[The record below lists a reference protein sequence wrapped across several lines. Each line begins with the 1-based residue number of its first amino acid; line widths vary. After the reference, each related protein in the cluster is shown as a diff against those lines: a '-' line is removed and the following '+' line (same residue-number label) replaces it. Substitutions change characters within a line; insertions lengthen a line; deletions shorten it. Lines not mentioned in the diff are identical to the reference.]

1 MKRGFF
7 GVGGLFAC
15 GRAGVA
21 VLLLTVVCVGDAMA
35 SPEPDAARLVAE
47 HAEISA
53 ERLQIIQS
61 MKSNLALKRS
71 IEQDYRAVD
80 ADTERYRHD
89 VSEATAF
96 CTGRFDDEEYRRRT
110 AICQQK
116 QRELDQRH
124 EQIEARRS
132 NLDRQDKARQAEA
145 LKLKASYDA
154 LGQRAKTIEDSI
166 SAASPFAGVAERC
179 RKEEKDADAVSQ
191 CIDRGWTEAAGEVR
205 DYLNL
210 ETGDAFT
217 EGVDWREQI
226 DAKQWPLSDKIQ
238 ATLAVLLADTGRYA
252 EAALLLGSVAQ
263 RKPGD
268 PLLVSATATLLQLA
282 QREARH
288 IGVSGNARDVL
299 AELKISNLSRAAQVD
314 VLQGI
319 LLFREGNYDGAVDR
333 FGAARKRHPSDAG
346 LRDMSF
352 LVGQILASRAEP
364 KPSPARIARVLQR
377 EGVLAAEGLAVFLME
392 CGDTAKAELAL
403 GVSRE
408 RLSKAMKA
416 MPSPHPI
423 DVANLGSVERL
434 GARLRD
440 EGTQSM
446 MKPPGR
452 RYFDGL
458 SKADLML
465 DALSFGLK
473 SWDGSLRYLEIARA
487 ADPEN
492 PRIREA
498 YDELAA
504 IARKAASP

>member
-1 MKRGFF
+1 VKHGFLGARGVF
-7 GVGGLFAC
+7 GC
-15 GRAGVA
+15 GRAA
-21 VLLLTVVCVGDAMA
+21 AALLLLTVVCASNAVA

-47 HAEISA
+47 HAEITA
-53 ERLQIIQS
+53 KRLLIIQS

-71 IEQDYRAVD
+71 IENDYRAVD
-80 ADTERYRHD
+80 ADTERYRRD
-89 VSEATAF
+89 VREATAF

-124 EQIEARRS
+124 EEIEARRKD
-132 NLDRQDKARQAEA
+132 LARRDKARQAEA
-145 LKLKASYDA
+145 VKLKASYDA
-154 LGQRAKTIEDSI
+154 LGQRATTIEDSI
-166 SAASPFAGVAERC
+166 SEASPFAGVAQRC
-179 RKEEKDADAVSQ
+179 RKEEKDADAISQ
-191 CIDRGWTEAAGEVR
+191 CIDRGWAEAAGEVR

-210 ETGDAFT
+210 ETGEAFT
-217 EGVDWREQI
+217 QGVDWREQI

-252 EAALLLGSVAQ
+252 EAARLMGSVAQ

-268 PLLVSATATLLQLA
+268 PFLESATATFLQLA
-282 QREARH
+282 QGRAGH
-288 IGVSGNARDVL
+288 TGVSGAARDVL
-299 AELKISNLSRAAQVD
+299 AELKISHLSPAAQVD

-319 LLFREGNYDGAVDR
+319 LLFREGDYDGAVNR
-333 FGAARKRHPSDAG
+333 FGAARRRHPSDVG
-346 LRDMSF
+346 LQDMSF
-352 LVGQILASRAEP
+352 LVGQAVA
-364 KPSPARIARVLQR
+364 ARVGAKPGPTRAARLFQR

-392 CGDTAKAELAL
+392 CGDTPKAELAL
-403 GVSRE
+403 GVTRE

-416 MPSPHPI
+416 MPSPDPI
-423 DVANLGSVERL
+423 DLANLGSVERM

-446 MKPPGR
+446 TRPAGR

-465 DALSFGLK
+465 DALSFGQK
-473 SWDGSLRYLEIARA
+473 SWDSSLRYLEIARA
-487 ADPEN
+487 ADPGN